1 MPVPMIVFTDLDGCL
16 LNHGDYSYQSALTV
30 LKRLAELQIPLV
42 LCSSK
47 TEAEMRPLAEELDA
61 CPTIICENGGVVCWD
76 DAGDRTVLGA
86 DRKTILAVLS
96 DCKQQ
101 YQFSS
106 FRDLGVEGIV
116 RATGLSVEKATLAA
130 NRYCTEP
137 LLWEDDETRI
147 ESFREELQKHQLQ
160 LTRGGRF
167 WHVAGKT
174 DKGRGAAT
182 AYQRMTEGCGESVTS
197 VALGDSPIDQPM
209 LEWAN
214 IAVIVPAPDGTIR
227 LDFEHPSKIIAAF
240 PGSKGWAE
248 AMTRVLDDT
257 ISTEN

>member
-16 LNHGDYSYQSALTV
+16 LNHGDYSYEPALPV
-30 LKRLAELQIPLV
+30 LDHLQKLQIPLV

-61 CPTIICENGGVVCWD
+61 SPTIICENGGVVCWD
-76 DAGDRTVLGA
+76 AAGDRTVLGA
-86 DRKTILAVLS
+86 DREKILDVLS

-116 RATGLSVEKATLAA
+116 RATGLSIERANLAA
-130 NRYCTEP
+130 QRYCTEP
-137 LLWEDDETRI
+137 MLWEDDDARI
-147 ESFREELQKHQLQ
+147 EPFREELQKHQLQ

-167 WHVAGKT
+167 WHVAGQT
-174 DKGRGAAT
+174 DKGRGAA
-182 AYQRMTEGCGESVTS
+182 AVYQRISDSCDKTLTS

-214 IAVIVPAPDGTIR
+214 IAVVVPAPDGTIR
-227 LDFEHPSKIIAAF
+227 LHFEHPHKIIAAF

-248 AMTRVLDDT
+248 AMTRVLDHML
-257 ISTEN
+257 SS